1 MNLAGGNIVVSVFPD
16 MPTPGALG
24 AFTRPEKINE
34 IRELEKSK
42 TSRLWEVRAFIS
54 DHVPL
59 AGNPPDTLKEAGH
72 HFLHVNPAEN
82 PRGSTC
88 MREGEERSITASSTT
103 RAGSSIT
110 SL

>member
-34 IRELEKSK
+34 IQELEKSK
-42 TSRLWEVRAFIS
+42 ISRLWEVRAFVS

-59 AGNPPDTLKEAGH
+59 AGVTLH
-72 HFLHVNPAEN
+72 IPF
-82 PRGSTC
+82 PRQSFY
-88 MREGEERSITASSTT
+88 SSD
-103 RAGSSIT
+103 
-110 SL
+110 